1 MLVFPSKIVFNIIN
15 DKCLNTLVFLKSQL
29 KLIKKTEKLEL
40 NMNIEL
46 GRAVL
51 STISANEMIVSN

>member
-1 MLVFPSKIVFNIIN
+1 MFEYISIFEITIEI
-15 DKCLNTLVFLKSQL
+15 D
-29 KLIKKTEKLEL
+29 KKTEKLEL

>member
-1 MLVFPSKIVFNIIN
+1 MVSNIIN
-15 DKCLNTLVFLKSQL
+15 DKCLNTLVLKSQL
-29 KLIKKTEKLEL
+29 KLIKKPEKLAL

-51 STISANEMIVSN
+51 SIIPANEMIVSN

>member
-1 MLVFPSKIVFNIIN
+1 MLVFSSKMVSNIIN
-15 DKCLNTLVFLKSQL
+15 EYISIFEITIEID
-29 KLIKKTEKLEL
+29 KKTEKLEL

>member
-1 MLVFPSKIVFNIIN
+1 MLVFSSKMVSNIIN
-15 DKCLNTLVFLKSQL
+15 EYISIFEITIEIDK
-29 KLIKKTEKLEL
+29 KKTKKLAL